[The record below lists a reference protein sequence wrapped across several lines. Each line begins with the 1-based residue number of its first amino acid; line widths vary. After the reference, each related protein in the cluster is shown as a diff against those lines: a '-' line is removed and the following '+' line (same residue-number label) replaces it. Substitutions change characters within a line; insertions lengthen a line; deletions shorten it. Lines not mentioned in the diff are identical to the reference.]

1 MIPPVSS
8 AHAPPDPRDA
18 VLRARAQEL
27 EGQFLAEMLRHAGA
41 GATPETF
48 GGGVGEDQ
56 FASFL
61 REAQAQAIVRRG
73 GIGLAEHL
81 FNALKGRADVE
92 PR

>member
-1 MIPPVSS
+1 MIPSIRPTGLP
-8 AHAPPDPRDA
+8 APDGRDA
-18 VLRARAQEL
+18 QLRARAQEL
-27 EGQFLAEMLRHAGA
+27 EGLFLAEMLRHAGA
-41 GATPETF
+41 GKAPENF

-61 REAQAQAIVRRG
+61 RDSQAQAIARKG

-81 FNALKGRADVE
+81 FRALKGRADV

>member
-8 AHAPPDPRDA
+8 AHTPTDARDA
-18 VLRARAQEL
+18 TLRARAQEL

-81 FNALKGRADVE
+81 FDALKGWADVE